1 MTAAPFHPPGSDQG
15 CQAVETPQDA
25 EPRPAVP
32 GAKSCATPPP
42 FHPDT
47 LGSLCGLFRARVAA
61 SPDKRAYRQ
70 FDEASDSWVSFTWAQ
85 VAVEVGRWQA
95 ALVKEGLVPGDRV
108 AVMLKNS
115 VEWVIFDQAALA
127 LGLVTVPLYL
137 DDRPENAAYILNHSG
152 AKLLLVEG
160 KFQHKKLA
168 EITVSAT
175 TLQHIVSLVAPENGL
190 ADWSTRFVV
199 AADWLAAAADT
210 PLPERHL
217 TPDLLAS
224 IVYTS
229 GTTGRPKGVMLTHEN
244 IVWNVFAV
252 SAFADFGPHPVF
264 LSFLPLSH
272 MFERTAGYY
281 LPMWLG
287 AEVAYARSVAQLAN
301 DLQTIRPTVLIS
313 VPRIYERVYG
323 RIQDGLA
330 KKGPLAQALF
340 KRAVRVGLRRFEHA
354 EGRASWHPDL
364 LLWPLLNKLVARNVT
379 EKLGGRLELA
389 ISGGAALSPDI
400 ARVFIGLGV
409 PIYQGYGLTET
420 SPVVCCNRPGA
431 NLPTSIGKPL
441 PGIEV
446 KIGDDDELL
455 TRSRCVMR
463 GYWQNEEATRALIDA
478 EGWVHTGDKARV
490 DAEGF
495 YTIVGRIKD
504 IIVLN
509 NGEKV
514 PPTDMESAIL
524 LDPLFE
530 QVMIVG
536 EGKPYLA
543 ALTVL
548 NGEQWQIFAASLK
561 VDSQHPLVLRDPK
574 VIKALTQRVAH
585 HLKHFPGYAQ
595 IRRLHPELKPW
606 TVDDGLLTPTLK
618 VKRNQ
623 VLDRYRVA
631 VEAMYTDFAHAYSE
645 PIRRDT

>member
-1 MTAAPFHPPGSDQG
+1 MTAVTFDP
-15 CQAVETPQDA
+15 DA
-25 EPRPAVP
+25 
-32 GAKSCATPPP
+32 
-42 FHPDT
+42 

-61 SPDKRAYRQ
+61 SPDQVAYRQ
-70 FDEASDSWVSFTWAQ
+70 FDEARDAWESFTWAQ
-85 VAVEVGRWQA
+85 MAAEVARWQA
-95 ALVKEGLVPGDRV
+95 ALVKEGLIPGDRV

-152 AKLLLVEG
+152 AKLLLIEG

-168 EITVSAT
+168 EITGSAI

-190 ADWSTRFVV
+190 MNWSTRFVV
-199 AADWLAAAADT
+199 ASDWLAAAVNT
-210 PLPERHL
+210 SVPERHL
-217 TPDLLAS
+217 SLDLLAS

-244 IVWNVFAV
+244 ILRNVFAA
-252 SAFADFGPHPVF
+252 SAFADFGPQPVF

-281 LPMWLG
+281 LPMLLG
-287 AEVAYARSVAQLAN
+287 AEVAYARSIAQLAN
-301 DLQTIRPTVLIS
+301 DLQAIRPTVLIS

-330 KKGPLAQALF
+330 KKSLVARMLF
-340 KRAVRVGLRRFEHA
+340 NLAVRVGWRRFEHA
-354 EGRASWHPDL
+354 QGRANWHPEV
-364 LLWPLLNKLVARNVT
+364 LLWPLLNKLVAGNVT
-379 EKLGGRLELA
+379 TKLGGRLELA

-420 SPVVCCNRPGA
+420 SPVVCCNRPGD
-431 NLPTSIGKPL
+431 NLPSSIGKPL

-446 KIGDDDELL
+446 KIGDNDELL

-463 GYWQNEEATRALIDA
+463 GYWQDAEATRAMIDA

-490 DAEGF
+490 DAHGF
-495 YTIVGRIKD
+495 YTIAGRIKD

-514 PPTDMESAIL
+514 PPSDMESAIL

-536 EGKPYLA
+536 EGKPYLS

-548 NGEQWQIFAASLK
+548 NEEHWQAFAASIH
-561 VDSQHPLVLRDPK
+561 VDSKHPLILRDPK
-574 VIKALTQRVAH
+574 VIKLITQRVAAQ
-585 HLKHFPGYAQ
+585 LRNFPGYAQ
-595 IRRLHPELKPW
+595 IRRLHLDLTPW

-623 VLDRYRVA
+623 VLERYRAA
-631 VEAMYTDFAHAYSE
+631 VDAMYADFA
-645 PIRRDT
+645 R

>member
-1 MTAAPFHPPGSDQG
+1 MTAAPLHPQG
-15 CQAVETPQDA
+15 VGRGCKAA
-25 EPRPAVP
+25 EA
-32 GAKSCATPPP
+32 ATTTL
-42 FHPDT
+42 HPDA
-47 LGSLCGLFRARVAA
+47 LGTLCGLFRARVAA
-61 SPDKRAYRQ
+61 TPDQVAYRQ
-70 FDEASDSWVSFTWAQ
+70 FDEARNTWVSFTWAQ
-85 VAVEVGRWQA
+85 MADEVARWQA

-108 AVMLKNS
+108 AVMLKNC

-137 DDRPENAAYILNHSG
+137 DDRPDSAAYILDHAD

-160 KFQHKKLA
+160 RFQLRQLA
-168 EITVSAT
+168 EIAGSAHG
-175 TLQHIVSLVAPENGL
+175 LQRIVSLAAPANGL
-190 ADWSTRFVV
+190 AEWSTRFVV

-217 TPDLLAS
+217 SAELLAS

-244 IVWNVFAV
+244 LLWN
-252 SAFADFGPHPVF
+252 AFYASQCADFGPHEVF

-272 MFERTAGYY
+272 TLERTGGYY
-281 LPMWLG
+281 LAMLIG
-287 AEVAYARSVAQLAN
+287 AEVAYARSITQLAQ
-301 DLQTIRPTVLIS
+301 DLQDIRPTVLVS

-323 RIQDGLA
+323 RIRDGLA
-330 KKGPLAQALF
+330 KKGPLAGKLF
-340 KRAVRVGLRRFEHA
+340 RLAVRVGWRRFERSQ
-354 EGRASWHPDL
+354 GRAEWHPEL
-364 LLWPLLNKLVARNVT
+364 LLWPLLQRWVAASVT
-379 EKLGGRLELA
+379 EKLGGRLKLA

-420 SPVVCCNRPGA
+420 SPVVCVNRPDSNVPSG
-431 NLPTSIGKPL
+431 IGQPM

-446 KIGDDDELL
+446 KIGDNDELL

-463 GYWQNEEATRALIDA
+463 GYWKDEAATRAVVDA
-478 EGWVHTGDKARV
+478 DGWLHSGDKARV
-490 DAEGF
+490 DANGH
-495 YTIVGRIKD
+495 YAIVGRIKD
-504 IIVLN
+504 IIVMN

-514 PPTDMESAIL
+514 PPTDMESTLL

-548 NGEQWQIFAASLK
+548 NEEHWQAFAASLGA
-561 VDSQHPLVLRDPK
+561 DPGHPSALRDPR
-574 VIKALTQRVAH
+574 VVKALTRRAADQLR
-585 HLKHFPGYAQ
+585 HFPGYAQ
-595 IRRLHPELKPW
+595 IRRLHPELTPW

-618 VKRNQ
+618 VKRKQ
-623 VLDRYRVA
+623 VLDRYRPA
-631 VEAMYTDFAHAYSE
+631 VEAMYADFARS
-645 PIRRDT
+645 